1 LEKKAVTPSKGKKK
15 IITTSKNGLL
25 VKKFAGNFLCDPEDV
40 VSVDLSLYINGEIK
54 DIYNLRMM
62 RIWKRLAIDGP
73 NNRARNQLETDEDY
87 TIKSDYDVAKYTY
100 WCEEYGEFKDVQEI
114 DYSTYDVLYSE
125 KDILNICNEIIQY
138 LIFNG
143 SININLIFE
152 MWVNNNNPKYRD
164 KIVWLALER
173 LLSSKMQVTNRL
185 GFASYISS
193 NQGTIFLQNDFPFNE
208 DKDSNNLMFYSDI
221 VIGVETTPISKILN
235 KLLEPKQD
243 TIIDSILAI
252 EQITEEDIVKDLI
265 DKLNLNY
272 KARLLEKALNEYME
286 NDELMQDYIAYL
298 KEKNPT
304 QYKDLVY
311 VEEVEE
317 PRPIIQY
324 ILNKFNMYVY
334 TDILEPY
341 IDISE
346 TANVMA
352 TKNVKSTKKQK
363 IKIKYA
369 GESITEYAHKDGTPY
384 EEGEEEIEG
393 DVIRLNRVYIH
404 TLLGTEAKSVSYNA
418 TSNFENVG
426 GRKRILKP
434 AEALGWRDLNSYEE
448 APYVNVLKKKLNE
461 KLESV
466 TVNDV
471 YGTIL
476 MSDKEFR
483 IVDKTDQETSNDNRN
498 TKKGRICREQKKPPL
513 IRILLRENIMTPTV
527 KNVDLDIFFDFEG
540 EQTDKSKL
548 KTKMEFLVDKKYFT
562 SIEKAKEVTK
572 RDIDFICKWYASDTK
587 VEKMCNIILNL
598 FRKTGRFY
606 ETDI

>member
-1 LEKKAVTPSKGKKK
+1 
-15 IITTSKNGLL
+15 
-25 VKKFAGNFLCDPEDV
+25 
-40 VSVDLSLYINGEIK
+40 
-54 DIYNLRMM
+54 
-62 RIWKRLAIDGP
+62 
-73 NNRARNQLETDEDY
+73 
-87 TIKSDYDVAKYTY
+87 
-100 WCEEYGEFKDVQEI
+100 
-114 DYSTYDVLYSE
+114 
-125 KDILNICNEIIQY
+125 
-138 LIFNG
+138 
-143 SININLIFE
+143 
-152 MWVNNNNPKYRD
+152 
-164 KIVWLALER
+164 
-173 LLSSKMQVTNRL
+173 
-185 GFASYISS
+185 
-193 NQGTIFLQNDFPFNE
+193 
-208 DKDSNNLMFYSDI
+208 
-221 VIGVETTPISKILN
+221 
-235 KLLEPKQD
+235 
-243 TIIDSILAI
+243 
-252 EQITEEDIVKDLI
+252 
-265 DKLNLNY
+265 
-272 KARLLEKALNEYME
+272 
-286 NDELMQDYIAYL
+286 
-298 KEKNPT
+298 
-304 QYKDLVY
+304 
-311 VEEVEE
+311 
-317 PRPIIQY
+317 
-324 ILNKFNMYVY
+324 
-334 TDILEPY
+334 
-341 IDISE
+341 
-346 TANVMA
+346 
-352 TKNVKSTKKQK
+352 
-363 IKIKYA
+363 
-369 GESITEYAHKDGTPY
+369 
-384 EEGEEEIEG
+384 
-393 DVIRLNRVYIH
+393 
-404 TLLGTEAKSVSYNA
+404 LGTEAKSVSYNA